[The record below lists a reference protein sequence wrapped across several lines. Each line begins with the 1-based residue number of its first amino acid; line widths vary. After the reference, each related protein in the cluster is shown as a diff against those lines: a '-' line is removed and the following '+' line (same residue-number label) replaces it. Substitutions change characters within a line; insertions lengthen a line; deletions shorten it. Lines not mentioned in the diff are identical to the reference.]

1 MKKLVVIMV
10 SLLGFGLTS
19 CDNSFDGFGGN
30 PVNNSGV
37 NTGDNNT
44 DNKDD
49 EEVYWGDN
57 SAYNIW
63 FCLNDESGKS
73 ILAQDKDA
81 IYEVEIL
88 YEGVNYKYE
97 GGEASRAICMEPLA
111 IRLNPLSGDIFGF
124 GDFSINSHSKFTI
137 TFRGNSW
144 EVEQKSSLNPEDI
157 NGNIILDVK
166 INGED
171 QPSGLYNLF
180 VK

>member
-1 MKKLVVIMV
+1 MKKLVVLVV
-10 SLLGFGLTS
+10 SLIGLGLAS
-19 CDNSFDGFGGN
+19 CENGINGFDDNSDNIGG
-30 PVNNSGV
+30 VS
-37 NTGDNNT
+37 TDENNT

-57 SAYNIW
+57 AAYHLW
-63 FCLNDESGKS
+63 FCLNDESGES

-81 IYEVEIL
+81 IYEVELL

-97 GGEASRAICMEPLA
+97 GGEASRAISMEPLA

-157 NGNIILDVK
+157 NGDIILDVK

-171 QPSGLYNLF
+171 QPSGLYKLF